1 MKCKGCAGNYKTRE
15 LVCPYCGHTNLLG
28 RLWSVEKSEAELEY
42 ERAEA
47 DYKKRVTPFVLN
59 RFMNRLIAIASIV
72 LCLFVGGMIVW
83 CGVRVF
89 GYVANENG
97 WSFGTN
103 KKLESIYET
112 GDMRKL
118 YNYMSKKDMISKN
131 NYRYSQ
137 AAMLGNAYTNYQRDR
152 LKFLQELE
160 ESPEDACDRLG
171 MLLCDAFEVYGVQ
184 LGIYSEPDPDNEW
197 LIESYR
203 EEIHAF
209 LYGTLGL
216 TKEEYLSYT
225 EDEFLISSD
234 LEELVE
240 VIKERRAWDE

>member
-1 MKCKGCAGNYKTRE
+1 MKCKSCAGNYKTKE
-15 LVCPYCGHTNLLG
+15 LVCPYCGHANLLG
-28 RLWSVEKSEAELEY
+28 RFWFAKKSEAELEY

-59 RFMNRLIAIASIV
+59 RFVNRLIAIFSLV
-72 LCLFVGGMIVW
+72 LLLFVGGMLVW
-83 CGVRVF
+83 CGVRLF
-89 GYVANENG
+89 NYVAYENG
-97 WSFGTN
+97 VSLGVN
-103 KKLESIYET
+103 RKLESIYKT

-118 YNYMSKKDMISKN
+118 YNYMSERDLISKS

-137 AAMLGNAYTNYQRDR
+137 AAMLGNDYTNYQIER
-152 LKFLQELE
+152 LKFLRELE
-160 ESPEDACDRLG
+160 ENPEEACERLG

-184 LGIYSEPDPDNEW
+184 LGIYSEPDPDNER

-225 EDEFLISSD
+225 EDEFLISPD
-234 LEELVE
+234 VEELVE
-240 VIKERRAWDE
+240 LIKERRAWDE